1 MTHRNPSVNWDWLKL
16 LCLTMM
22 ATLTIEHSRLD
33 VYISRLFYTNGQ
45 WLLEKGGEPY
55 ALIFYNGPKLLLIL
69 LAVYLM
75 VVLTIKYRQPSR
87 DIPSTQSS
95 QLDNWLNPLSVREIS
110 YLLIVLIGVPTVIA
124 TLKAVTHVSCPNQLS
139 LFNGE
144 LPYLNLWQDI
154 ISRTPVRCFPA
165 AHASAGFALYGFA
178 YLPRF
183 KRYRVKI
190 IIAVSLLGWTMG
202 LYKMAIGDHF
212 FSHTLVSML
221 LAWTQACATATII
234 FAKRYVKNPTPLP
247 TNIYKSIKK

>member
-16 LCLTMM
+16 LCLTMI

-33 VYISRLFYTNGQ
+33 VYISGLFYTNGQ
-45 WLLEKGGEPY
+45 WLLEKGVQPY

-75 VVLTIKYRQPSR
+75 IVLMIKYRQPSR
-87 DIPSTQSS
+87 TIPSEHPYQF
-95 QLDNWLNPLSVREIS
+95 DKWRNPLSVREIS

-124 TLKAVTHVSCPNQLS
+124 TLKGVTHVSCPNQLS
-139 LFNGE
+139 LFNGD

-178 YLPRF
+178 YLPSF
-183 KRYRVKI
+183 QRYRVKI
-190 IIAVSLLGWTMG
+190 IMVASLLGWTMG

-221 LAWTQACATATII
+221 LAWTLACAIATIF
-234 FAKRYVKNPTPLP
+234 FAKHYVKKSAPLP
-247 TNIYKSIKK
+247 TNAYESIKK